1 VKELNDGGSSNRP
14 LKRKLFE
21 TFLSLDL
28 FNTRTL
34 LNRQLLTTVTV
45 MNMNV
50 IMVVVP
56 PNVFR
61 IQLPRYHDN
70 DDIVIHITQL
80 TKVFVIN
87 GKYIDDHKLQYFSNS
102 LKGITINWFA
112 RYETTH
118 PITTWN

>member
-1 VKELNDGGSSNRP
+1 MKELNDGGSSNRP